1 MVTKLEQVIADLV
14 GERPS
19 VDQWVHRGG
28 VQIDTYAGRV
38 QVEWDSEGA
47 SAALGHVAFFVEYLK
62 TAGLFDAWVSDCPLA
77 YRSPHSPAKRD
88 VLRTVLLS
96 ILAWPSRYA
105 RVTAVL

>member
-19 VDQWVHRGG
+19 VDQWVHPGG

-47 SAALGHVAFFVEYLK
+47 STALGHVAFFVEYLK
-62 TAGLFDAWVSDCPLA
+62 TAGLFDAWVADCPLD
-77 YRSPHSPAKRD
+77 YCSPNTSAKSVSHR
-88 VLRTVLLS
+88 
-96 ILAWPSRYA
+96 
-105 RVTAVL
+105 TAVLLA